1 MQSYAHIIDDT
12 LNEAALPGLG
22 ESLALPEG
30 WVYRTRVV
38 DQDYVVVDQNGVATV
53 VQDEL
58 QNTYQL
64 VGPED

>member
-38 DQDYVVVDQNGVATV
+38 DQNGVATV